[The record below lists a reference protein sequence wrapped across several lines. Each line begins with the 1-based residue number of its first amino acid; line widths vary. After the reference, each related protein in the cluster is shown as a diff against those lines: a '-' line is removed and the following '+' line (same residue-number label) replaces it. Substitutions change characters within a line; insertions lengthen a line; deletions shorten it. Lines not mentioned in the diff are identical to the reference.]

1 MKSLLNQDADFEILV
16 LDDASTDDTLSLV
29 RSLNDERIRIFSL
42 EPIRAA
48 LPTPIAVSICA
59 GANTSRVSI
68 TTIWPNRGVSENRQ
82 IFSMRIRM

>member
-1 MKSLLNQDADFEILV
+1 LKSLLNQDADFEILV

-29 RSLNDERIRIFSL
+29 RSLNDERIRIS
-42 EPIRAA
+42 
-48 LPTPIAVSICA
+48 PIAVSICA
-59 GANTSRVSI
+59 GANTSRASI